1 MQRVFRTNP
10 AIIWKLVH
18 EEAVL
23 LNPANG
29 EYFGL
34 NEVGSEIWK
43 NIDGKKT
50 LAEIGALLL
59 AEYDVAPTVL
69 EEDMLELSG
78 ELLKK
83 GLIQETT

>member
-10 AIIWKLVH
+10 AIVWKLVH
-18 EEAVL
+18 DEAVL

-43 NIDGKKT
+43 KIDGKKS
-50 LAEIGALLL
+50 LAEISALLL
-59 AEYDVAPTVL
+59 AEYDVVPTVL
-69 EEDMLELSG
+69 EADMLELIG
-78 ELLKK
+78 ELLNK
-83 GLIQETT
+83 GLIQETA

>member
-18 EEAVL
+18 GEAVL

-34 NEVGSEIWK
+34 NEVGSEIWRQM
-43 NIDGKKT
+43 DGQKSLT
-50 LAEIGALLL
+50 EISKFLL
-59 AEYDVAPTVL
+59 AEYDVAPAVL
-69 EEDMLELSG
+69 EADVLDLIG
-78 ELLKK
+78 ELLQK
-83 GLIQETT
+83 GLIQAA

>member
-18 EEAVL
+18 DEAVL
-23 LNPANG
+23 LNPASG

-43 NIDGKKT
+43 KIDGKKSFE
-50 LAEIGALLL
+50 EISALLL
-59 AEYDVAPTVL
+59 AEYDVVPTVL
-69 EEDMLELSG
+69 EADMLELIG
-78 ELLKK
+78 ELLNK
-83 GLIQETT
+83 GLIQETA

>member
-10 AIIWKLVH
+10 AIVWKLVH
-18 EEAVL
+18 DEAVL

-43 NIDGKKT
+43 TIDGKKS
-50 LAEIGALLL
+50 LAEISALLL
-59 AEYDVAPTVL
+59 AEYDVVPTVL
-69 EEDMLELSG
+69 EADMLELIG
-78 ELLKK
+78 ELLNK
-83 GLIQETT
+83 GLIQETA

>member
-10 AIIWKLVH
+10 AIVWKLVH
-18 EEAVL
+18 DEAVL

-43 NIDGKKT
+43 KIDGKKS
-50 LAEIGALLL
+50 LAEISLLLL
-59 AEYDVAPTVL
+59 AEYDVVAAML
-69 EEDMLELSG
+69 EADMLELIG
-78 ELLKK
+78 ELLQK
-83 GLIQETT
+83 GLIQETA